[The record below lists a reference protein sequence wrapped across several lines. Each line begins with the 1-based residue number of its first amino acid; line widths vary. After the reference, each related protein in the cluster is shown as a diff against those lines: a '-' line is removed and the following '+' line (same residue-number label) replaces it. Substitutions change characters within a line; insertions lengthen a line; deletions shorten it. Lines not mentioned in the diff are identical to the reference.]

1 MKKDRDKIISWVLM
15 FSWMAFIFYMSH
27 KPGDISTEQSDVIV
41 DFIKRLSLNIDGE
54 IISFIV
60 RKTAH
65 VTEYMILFFLIYWVV
80 SLNFKFNKTK
90 LVTFLIMV
98 VYASTDE
105 IHQTFIIGREGS
117 IRDVCIDSLGGLIG
131 IAVLIFIN
139 RYLSNRKK
147 KSLCN

>member
-1 MKKDRDKIISWVLM
+1 
-15 FSWMAFIFYMSH
+15 
-27 KPGDISTEQSDVIV
+27 
-41 DFIKRLSLNIDGE
+41 
-54 IISFIV
+54 
-60 RKTAH
+60 
-65 VTEYMILFFLIYWVV
+65 
-80 SLNFKFNKTK
+80 
-90 LVTFLIMV
+90 MV

-131 IAVLIFIN
+131 IAILIFIN